1 MNKSIFIIA
10 VSLLFAV
17 GTAVGRPAPDKK
29 TRYIV
34 LAEQARHYVAI
45 ADAATQ
51 RIVWTWDVSKSGLPA
66 EHRNWFN
73 CPTEIKPVYGGLCI
87 LASPIPTKPSG
98 GWRPSSLRR
107 RISAFGRSIARR

>member
-51 RIVWTWDVSKSGLPA
+51 RSVSTSLHSKSGLQD
-66 EHRNWFN
+66 ETMKWIN
-73 CPTEIKPVYGGLCI
+73 
-87 LASPIPTKPSG
+87 
-98 GWRPSSLRR
+98 
-107 RISAFGRSIARR
+107 

>member
-73 CPTEIKPVYGGLCI
+73 CPTEIKPCLLYTSSN
-87 LASPIPTKPSG
+87 ASWTVSREDEQQEWFSFEKTS
-98 GWRPSSLRR
+98 
-107 RISAFGRSIARR
+107 F